1 MARKSKILSL
11 RERMLGQI
19 EEEIEAAKMHVALAN
34 DLTDLL
40 NLIPDDGPKLEKQG
54 NVITGAFKKDK
65 E

>member
-19 EEEIEAAKMHVALAN
+19 EEEIEAAKMHVSIAN

-40 NLIPDDGPKLEKQG
+40 NLIPDDGPKLEKRG
-54 NVITGAFKKDK
+54 NVIVGAFKKEK

>member
-40 NLIPDDGPKLEKQG
+40 NLIPDDGPKLEKRG
-54 NVITGAFKKDK
+54 NVIVGAFKKEK

>member
-40 NLIPDDGPKLEKQG
+40 NMIPDDGPKLEKQG
-54 NVITGAFKKDK
+54 NIIVGAFKKEK